1 VNEDITV
8 GALTVI
14 AAAAEAVT
22 PVPLLIV
29 T

>member
-8 GALTVI
+8 GALTVN
-14 AAAAEAVT
+14 AADAEAVT
-22 PVPLLIV
+22 PVPLLTV